1 MHHRVAR
8 TVRAAEIPKEQIVVV
23 ATGRQKETVVAP
35 LQPANLS
42 FMLNALRVDG
52 LGTSQI
58 GIHNQTRPRAARHAP
73 RNGVPAQDSHA
84 IVVKMI
90 YNPYPRPGFDVDDV

>member
-8 TVRAAEIPKEQIVVV
+8 TVCAAEIPKEQIVVV

-35 LQPANLS
+35 LQPANLLGVS
-42 FMLNALRVDG
+42 KAPGVDC

-58 GIHNQTRPRAARHAP
+58 GIYNHSRPRAARQASSYRVPVQDP
-73 RNGVPAQDSHA
+73 RASEVHT
-84 IVVKMI
+84 V
-90 YNPYPRPGFDVDDV
+90 